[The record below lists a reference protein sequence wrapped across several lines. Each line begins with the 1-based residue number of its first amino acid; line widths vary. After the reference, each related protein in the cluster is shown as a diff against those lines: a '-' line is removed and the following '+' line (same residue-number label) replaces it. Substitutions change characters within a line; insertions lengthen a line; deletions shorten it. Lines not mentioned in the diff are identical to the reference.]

1 MLKSSPMILA
11 SIFHL
16 WPGSHGLLDLPSY
29 RLVCRTVRPGSFNQW
44 TDVADRVC
52 SVWDQMKPH
61 RARAIKKE
69 WGIKWRPATKMP
81 KEAILNFT
89 SPPASS
95 CIKNNQCKVLGSKW
109 FSILAAS
116 ADAEIRSPPHLFSVD
131 QKARTRIGYLNQT
144 RRNKSIWGFHKKATT
159 KWIVD
164 CFYDLIWL
172 NPLKGMICFFRPIF
186 GWKPK
191 SASIERSRFLRPTTS
206 TEPPSQGS
214 DCPQSPHTCGMSDG
228 KIQMF
233 HCLRSPPFF

>member
-16 WPGSHGLLDLPSY
+16 WPGSHGSLDLPSY

-116 ADAEIRSPPHLFSVD
+116 ADAEIRSPPPPLFSWSKGTD
-131 QKARTRIGYLNQT
+131 QNWILESNQKKQVHLGVPQEGHHKMDSWLLLWSYMV
-144 RRNKSIWGFHKKATT
+144 KSTKKG
-159 KWIVD
+159 WFVFFD
-164 CFYDLIWL
+164 QFLDGNPNLL
-172 NPLKGMICFFRPIF
+172 PLKGADF
-186 GWKPK
+186 
-191 SASIERSRFLRPTTS
+191 
-206 TEPPSQGS
+206 
-214 DCPQSPHTCGMSDG
+214 
-228 KIQMF
+228 
-233 HCLRSPPFF
+233 

>member
-1 MLKSSPMILA
+1 MKRS
-11 SIFHL
+11 
-16 WPGSHGLLDLPSY
+16 GSLDLPSY

-81 KEAILNFT
+81 LNFT

-116 ADAEIRSPPHLFSVD
+116 EDAEISSPPTSFQLIKRHGPEMDTWIKPEETSPF
-131 QKARTRIGYLNQT
+131 G
-144 RRNKSIWGFHKKATT
+144 GFHKKWGYH
-159 KWIVD
+159 KMDSWL
-164 CFYDLIWL
+164 LIWSYMVKSTKMGWFVFFDEFL
-172 NPLKGMICFFRPIF
+172 DGNPNLLPLKGADF
-186 GWKPK
+186 
-191 SASIERSRFLRPTTS
+191 
-206 TEPPSQGS
+206 
-214 DCPQSPHTCGMSDG
+214 
-228 KIQMF
+228 
-233 HCLRSPPFF
+233 

>member
-1 MLKSSPMILA
+1 MKRS
-11 SIFHL
+11 
-16 WPGSHGLLDLPSY
+16 GSLDLPSY
-29 RLVCRTVRPGSFNQW
+29 RLVCRTVRPGSFNQR

-116 ADAEIRSPPHLFSVD
+116 ADAEISSPPPTSFQLIKRHGPEMDTWIKPEETSPF
-131 QKARTRIGYLNQT
+131 G
-144 RRNKSIWGFHKKATT
+144 GFHKKWGYR
-159 KWIVD
+159 KMDSWL
-164 CFYDLIWL
+164 LIWSYMIKSTKIGWFFFGDQFFWMET
-172 NPLKGMICFFRPIF
+172 PICFHWKEQIF
-186 GWKPK
+186 KTDDLYR
-191 SASIERSRFLRPTTS
+191 ASIARKRLSAVSTHLSCARFLPYWTGGFAVT
-206 TEPPSQGS
+206 
-214 DCPQSPHTCGMSDG
+214 
-228 KIQMF
+228 
-233 HCLRSPPFF
+233 